1 MWLDSFVDVNIFVV
15 KYYFISFVYSL
26 HFLEFLKSKSIE
38 MLKPQKGNSEV
49 SFNDTL
55 LKFGLRDSENLQTL
69 DYCEILS
76 KSPFRLISENIR

>member
-26 HFLEFLKSKSIE
+26 HSIE

-55 LKFGLRDSENLQTL
+55 LNFGLRDSEN
-69 DYCEILS
+69 YENYA
-76 KSPFRLISENIR
+76 LIF